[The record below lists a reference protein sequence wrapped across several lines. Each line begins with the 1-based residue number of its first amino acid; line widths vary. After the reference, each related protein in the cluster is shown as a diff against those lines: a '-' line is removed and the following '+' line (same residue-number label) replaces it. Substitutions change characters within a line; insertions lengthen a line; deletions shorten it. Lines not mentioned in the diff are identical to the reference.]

1 MPSLISLQHIGK
13 VYRTGGQSVYALSDV
28 SLEIGRG
35 EMVAVVGQSGS
46 GKSTLMNMI
55 GCLDTPSRGRYIL
68 DGRDV
73 STLPDKALSEVRSR
87 EIGFVF
93 QKFHLIPD
101 LTAFENVE
109 LPLIYRGFSRDR
121 RRKMVRDSLER
132 VGLRER
138 MHHRPGE
145 MSGGQQQRVA
155 IARAIASRPPII
167 LADEP
172 TGNLDSSSGK
182 MVMALLDGLHADG
195 HTVVLITH
203 DESIAAASAR
213 VVKMCDGRLLE
224 K

>member
-1 MPSLISLQHIGK
+1 MPSLISLQHVFKI
-13 VYRTGGQSVYALSDV
+13 YRTGGQPVYALSDV
-28 SLEIGRG
+28 SLEIARG

-55 GCLDTPSRGRYIL
+55 GCLDTPSKGRYIL

-73 STLPDKALSEVRSR
+73 STLPDKALSAVRCR

-109 LPLIYRGFSRDR
+109 LPLIYRGFSREQ
-121 RRKMVRDSLER
+121 RRKMVKDSLRR
-132 VGLRER
+132 VGLCER

-155 IARAIASRPPII
+155 IARAIAARPPII

-182 MVMALLDGLHADG
+182 MVMALLGGLHDDG

-203 DESIAAASAR
+203 DETIAAACAR
-213 VVKMCDGRLLE
+213 VVKMCDGKLFE